1 MMQPSRRKTGPL
13 IAQISIWTVALAI
26 LGGIAASLYR
36 RIYYEAAI
44 GAASLVIFCWVQFGF
59 NRRKSRS
66 RLRIPPTM
74 QLCISFLTFTSVFL
88 GRFFALYRTTVWYDK
103 SQHLLYGMFFCAA
116 GLVAFYLMNPP
127 QRLELTVKPAFVG
140 LFAAC
145 FSLACCFCWE
155 LYEYTNDRLFGTNM
169 QAWKQGP
176 GTWPDRYHGRSD
188 RRPGRRPAD
197 RLAGRTLAQ
206 AQPDGI
212 LPRLYRRVPGG
223 RPALAGTGRSG
234 RPDKSAGPRRQLM
247 GGDHSGRFLRAG
259 LPIAGAILAC
269 CLFYYAARILQ
280 LDYTTKAWIKMGLFL
295 SLPLLYWLGWRRLS
309 WRQIWRFVVPGR
321 LPWRRLL
328 LALAGGILAILLVN
342 LLIDPICRL
351 FGISAI
357 LDEIK
362 ARTHTGRQEMIKLMI
377 YIPLVNAFGEE
388 LFFRAFCFLELRSQ
402 GLPRLAY
409 LFSGILFSLYHLA
422 IFRNWFS
429 PAILFLCLAG
439 LFAAGLLLD
448 RLASRDQSIL
458 DAWLLHGLVNVAI
471 VSVGL
476 RFF

>member
-1 MMQPSRRKTGPL
+1 MG
-13 IAQISIWTVALAI
+13 
-26 LGGIAASLYR
+26 
-36 RIYYEAAI
+36 
-44 GAASLVIFCWVQFGF
+44 
-59 NRRKSRS
+59 
-66 RLRIPPTM
+66 
-74 QLCISFLTFTSVFL
+74 
-88 GRFFALYRTTVWYDK
+88 
-103 SQHLLYGMFFCAA
+103 
-116 GLVAFYLMNPP
+116 
-127 QRLELTVKPAFVG
+127 
-140 LFAAC
+140 
-145 FSLACCFCWE
+145 
-155 LYEYTNDRLFGTNM
+155 
-169 QAWKQGP
+169 
-176 GTWPDRYHGRSD
+176 
-188 RRPGRRPAD
+188 
-197 RLAGRTLAQ
+197 
-206 AQPDGI
+206 
-212 LPRLYRRVPGG
+212 
-223 RPALAGTGRSG
+223 SG
-234 RPDKSAGPRRQLM
+234 Q
-247 GGDHSGRFLRAG
+247 SGRFWRAA
-259 LPIAGAILAC
+259 LPIAGGILAC
-269 CLFYYAARILQ
+269 GVFYYAARILQ
-280 LDYTTKAWIKMGLFL
+280 LDYTSKAWIKMGLFL
-295 SLPLLYWLGWRRLS
+295 GLPLLYWLGWRRLT

-362 ARTHTGRQEMIKLMI
+362 ARTHTGRQEMIQLMI

-409 LFSGILFSLYHLA
+409 PFSGILFSLYHLA

-429 PAILFLCLAG
+429 PAILLLCLAG

-476 RFF
+476 RFL